1 MVEIFGFYLE
11 YDNYSDK
18 FNYKKRGR
26 VTIIQYY
33 SYFVP
38 FFVVISFIF
47 RCRSPPSY
55 QFKKF
60 KLIGGYETGQASK
73 KKKI

>member
-38 FFVVISFIF
+38 FFVVISFILDAEVP
-47 RCRSPPSY
+47 RPINL
-55 QFKKF
+55 KN
-60 KLIGGYETGQASK
+60 LN
-73 KKKI
+73 